1 MMIKIFSVMGIAG
14 RVPRLAGLLG
24 AALIVLSACSGT
36 PVGKLS
42 PANFSVVTQSEEYYV
57 LKLRNGQSLADAAE
71 AFLGD
76 RNASWQLQEVNALA
90 SPGPGDFV
98 AVPKLGINFTGV
110 YSDGYRTIPILC
122 YHQFSAAG
130 PSANKLELRAAD
142 FEAQLRYLK
151 DRNFS
156 TLSFAELNDIM
167 RSKRP
172 MPANA
177 VVLTIDDGYAS
188 VYDVAWPLLK
198 KYQMQATLFI
208 YTDFIGGGAALSW
221 EQLREMRDSGLIE
234 VESHGKSHASLAP
247 LSGDVDE
254 RSYRNR
260 LAAELSASEAVFM
273 AKLGAAPD
281 YLSYP
286 YGNSSPIVANMLKD
300 NGYQLAATVTRGQ
313 NGSFVDPFLLHR
325 TMIYDNHTLKDF
337 EGFLD
342 GFSNRPRPR

>member
-1 MMIKIFSVMGIAG
+1 MIEFFSTLGAVGRAG
-14 RVPRLAGLLG
+14 RLVGLLG
-24 AALIVLSACSGT
+24 VTLMVVSACSGT
-36 PVGKLS
+36 PMGKLS
-42 PANFSVVTQSEEYYV
+42 PENFSVVTQSEDYYV
-57 LKLRNGQSLADAAE
+57 LKLRNGQSLEDAAE

-90 SPGPGDFV
+90 SPGPGEFL
-98 AVPKLGINFTGV
+98 AVPKRGINLTGV
-110 YSDGYRTIPILC
+110 YPEGYRTIPILC
-122 YHQFSAAG
+122 YHQFSAEG

-142 FEAQLRYLK
+142 FEAQLQYLRDK
-151 DRNFS
+151 NFE
-156 TLSFAELNDIM
+156 TLSFAQLNDVM
-167 RSKRP
+167 RSRRAVP
-172 MPANA
+172 SNA

-198 KYQMQATLFI
+198 KYQMRATLFI
-208 YTDFIGGGAALSW
+208 YTDFIGGGAALTW

-234 VESHGKSHASLAP
+234 VQSHGKSHASLAP
-247 LSGDVDE
+247 LSEDVDE

-286 YGNSSPIVANMLKD
+286 YGNSSPIVAKMLKD
-300 NGYQLAATVTRGQ
+300 NGYQLAATVTRGH

-342 GFSNRPRPR
+342 GFSKRPRPR